1 MDRPTPDDLICE
13 FIVPGVP
20 ISAQTSNKARK
31 QEWMEAVTAAAQG
44 VWLESPLD
52 VELAVS
58 VTYFEPGTWK
68 LDLDNMVKPIL
79 DAITGVVWIDDKQL
93 VDIHPARRDLDGYY
107 RIKGISPVVAE
118 GFIAGEPFIHVKVT
132 TPPDQGV
139 FL

>member
-1 MDRPTPDDLICE
+1 MPDGLLCE

-31 QEWMEAVTAAAQG
+31 QEWTAAVTAAAQG
-44 VWLESPLD
+44 AWLKPPLD
-52 VELAVS
+52 TKLAVS

-93 VDIHPARRDLDGYY
+93 VDIHPARRDLDGYF
-107 RIKGISPVVAE
+107 RIKGMSPVVAE

-139 FL
+139 FI